1 MRIDKTHRP
10 WMLWTL
16 AVLAASLV
24 MYILFAVRAP
34 GGPRGGSALGLT
46 FGIAGYA
53 LMLYAGLLGARKKV
67 PVWRLGRAQTWMR
80 GHIWL
85 GLLSLPL
92 ILFHGGFAFRGP
104 LTAVLMWLFFI
115 VIASGVAGALVQHY
129 VPRMMTSRVPME
141 TIYEEIPNVRAQ
153 LREEAD
159 QLVATVCG
167 PIGQVPAGQPIE
179 DQALAEQ
186 LFPGEPS
193 AAAVSLL
200 VEIEQEDR
208 ARFREI
214 YLTKVRPFLSDP
226 DAKQMELADPRRAAD
241 VFESLRRLLVTSV
254 HPVLNDLE
262 NICDEEHQLSSQIR
276 IYRWLH
282 AWLLVHVP
290 LSIALLALGAVH
302 AVMALRY

>member
-1 MRIDKTHRP
+1 MVGASIA
-10 WMLWTL
+10 L
-16 AVLAASLV
+16 AVSLMVYIVYAA
-24 MYILFAVRAP
+24 RAP

-53 LMLYAGLLGARKKV
+53 LMIYAGLLGARKKV

-92 ILFHGGFAFRGP
+92 ILFHSGFAFRGP

-115 VIASGVAGALVQHY
+115 VIGSGIVGALIQHY

-141 TIYEEIPNVRAQ
+141 TIYEEIPHVRAQ

-159 QLVATVCG
+159 QLVSTVCG
-167 PIGQVPAGQPIE
+167 PLDGAPQIEQP
-179 DQALAEQ
+179 D
-186 LFPGEPS
+186 G
-193 AAAVSLL
+193 AVSVL
-200 VEIEQEDR
+200 VDIEQEDR

-214 YLTKVRPFLSDP
+214 YLGKVRPFLADP
-226 DAKQMELADPRRAAD
+226 EAKQLELCDPRRSAE
-241 VFESLRRLLVTSV
+241 VFESLRRLLVAPV
-254 HPVLNDLE
+254 HPLLNDLE
-262 NICDEEHQLSSQIR
+262 NICEEEHQLSRQIR
-276 IYRWLH
+276 IYHWLH

-290 LSIALLALGAVH
+290 LSIALLVLGAVH

>member
-10 WMLWTL
+10 WMLATL
-16 AVLAASLV
+16 ALLALSLV
-24 MYILFAVRAP
+24 IYVLFAARAP
-34 GGPRGGSALGLT
+34 SGPRGGSALGLT

-53 LMLYAGLLGARKKV
+53 LMLYAGLLGARKRV

-115 VIASGVAGALVQHY
+115 VIGSGVVGALVQHY

-141 TIYEEIPNVRAQ
+141 TIYEEIPHVRAQ

-159 QLVATVCG
+159 QLVSSVCG
-167 PIGQVPAGQPIE
+167 PVDTQTPAQG
-179 DQALAEQ
+179 
-186 LFPGEPS
+186 
-193 AAAVSLL
+193 AAVGLL

-214 YLTKVRPFLSDP
+214 YLGKVRPFLSDP
-226 DAKQMELADPRRAAD
+226 DAKQLELADPRRTAE
-241 VFESLRRLLVTSV
+241 VFESLRRLLVAPV
-254 HPVLNDLE
+254 HPVLKDLE
-262 NICDEEHQLSSQIR
+262 NICEEEHQLSGQIR

-290 LSIALLALGAVH
+290 LSIALLVLGAVH

>member
-1 MRIDKTHRP
+1 MKIDKTHRP
-10 WMLWTL
+10 WMLTTL
-16 AVLAASLV
+16 ALLAASLAI
-24 MYILFAVRAP
+24 YILYAVRSPA
-34 GGPRGGSALGLT
+34 GPRGGSALGLT
-46 FGIAGYA
+46 FGIAGYS

-67 PVWRLGRAQTWMR
+67 PVWRIGRAQTWMR

-115 VIASGVAGALVQHY
+115 VIGSGVLGAIAQHY
-129 VPRMMTSRVPME
+129 LPRMMTSRVLME
-141 TIYEEIPNVRAQ
+141 TIYEEIPHVRAQ

-167 PIGQVPAGQPIE
+167 PVDIETSADAVPEEQP
-179 DQALAEQ
+179 
-186 LFPGEPS
+186 
-193 AAAVSLL
+193 AAAVSTL
-200 VEIEQEDR
+200 VDIEQEDR

-214 YLTKVRPFLSDP
+214 YLNQVRPFLADP
-226 DAKQMELADPRRAAD
+226 DAKHVELADPRRSAE
-241 VFESLRRLLVTSV
+241 VFESLRRLLVAPV
-254 HPVLNDLE
+254 HPILNDLE
-262 NICDEEHQLSSQIR
+262 NICEEEQQLTGQIR

-290 LSIALLALGAVH
+290 LSIALLVLGAVH